1 VDVSV
6 EEIPAL
12 HDACL
17 VAWSGDAPAPSGTT
31 LRGLIASQHY
41 ANWKIWNLEDEARLR
56 DAPDSRIARVK
67 REIDRWN
74 QQRNDLTEAID
85 AKFLESLAD
94 SLGDPAPEAELHSE
108 SAGMIVDRLSI
119 LALKIRAMDRLA
131 AEAAGEGDDDLA
143 GECRE
148 RAATL
153 RAQRADLAACLAR
166 LVEETAAGRRRLR
179 SWRAMKSYNDER
191 LNPAL
196 RAEGR
201 QGRGK

>member
-17 VAWSGDAPAPSGTT
+17 RAWSGDAPAPSGTT

-85 AKFLESLAD
+85 ARMLERLAEN
-94 SLGDPAPEAELHSE
+94 LLPEAELHSE

-143 GECRE
+143 RECRE

-166 LVEETAAGRRRLR
+166 LVEDVAAGRRRLR

-196 RAEGR
+196 RAERR